1 MKKLFFILILI
12 FAFGTLLLKAQ
23 EVISSGGAH
32 VKGSGIS
39 LSWTIGEPVIET
51 LTNGSYTLTQGFHQ
65 SRLSST
71 AVDNLPTPGLI
82 LTVFPN
88 PFSYVLNVKVDE
100 GDYSQLQYTMYSFE
114 GKVLLNSKISKSLT
128 QIELQPFA
136 SGSYLLRISKKSGE
150 PVKTFKVVKN

>member
-1 MKKLFFILILI
+1 MKKKYCILILI
-12 FAFGTLLLKAQ
+12 FAFGTPLVKAQ
-23 EVISSGGAH
+23 EVISSGGTHA
-32 VKGSGIS
+32 KGSGVS

-51 LTNGSYTLTQGFHQ
+51 VTNGSYILTQGFHQ

-71 AVDNLPTPGLI
+71 AVDNLPVPGLI
-82 LTVFPN
+82 LTVYPN

-100 GDYSQLQYTMYSFE
+100 GDYSQLQYTMYTLE
-114 GKVLLNSKISKSLT
+114 GKALLNSRLSKSLT

-136 SGSYLLRISKKSGE
+136 SGSYLLRISRKSGE